1 MRTNTVLALVAVL
14 FCTACADQSTT
25 ARMNLTANP
34 QFSTVQWDQ
43 ATAPTQAALTKNY
56 GLIMMR

>member
-1 MRTNTVLALVAVL
+1 MRTKTLLALVAAL
-14 FCTACADQSTT
+14 LCTACADQTT
-25 ARMNLTANP
+25 RTTHMIPNQ
-34 QFSTVQWDQ
+34 QFSAVQWEA